1 MREGSAL
8 RELALACASMGAVS
22 AMRALVR
29 GTDPMTKRLVVLVLL
44 IATALLVAC
53 EQPTPPSSTPARIS
67 SPTPRPPSPTPT
79 KPIYP
84 ACSDATP
91 GTFVTCQIGRAYCS
105 YRPDVN
111 GRPTFCNDAP
121 FPGHSFTLLV
131 WGQNWSDFDGRCLLV
146 TGPIT
151 TFEGKR
157 QFEATSRSQV
167 AFC

>member
-1 MREGSAL
+1 
-8 RELALACASMGAVS
+8 
-22 AMRALVR
+22 
-29 GTDPMTKRLVVLVLL
+29 MTKRLVVPVLL

-53 EQPTPPSSTPARIS
+53 EDPTPPSSTPVRIS
-67 SPTPRPPSPTPT
+67 SPTPRPPSPIPRE
-79 KPIYP
+79 PI
-84 ACSDATP
+84 CSAATP
-91 GTFVTCQIGRAYCS
+91 GTFVTCQISRAYCS
-105 YRPDVN
+105 YRPGVS

-157 QFEATSRSQV
+157 QIEATSRSQV
-167 AFC
+167 ESC

>member
-1 MREGSAL
+1 
-8 RELALACASMGAVS
+8 
-22 AMRALVR
+22 
-29 GTDPMTKRLVVLVLL
+29 MTKRLVVLVLL

-53 EQPTPPSSTPARIS
+53 EQPTASADDIATAIAGTVEALSAGPTSTPTGTS

-91 GTFVTCQIGRAYCS
+91 GAFVTCQIGRAYCS

>member
-1 MREGSAL
+1 
-8 RELALACASMGAVS
+8 
-22 AMRALVR
+22 
-29 GTDPMTKRLVVLVLL
+29 MTKRLVVLVLL

-53 EQPTPPSSTPARIS
+53 EPTASADDIATAIAGTVEALSAGPTSTPTGTSSPTPRPP

-84 ACSDATP
+84 ACSAATP
-91 GTFVTCQIGRAYCS
+91 GAFVTCQIGRAYCS

-167 AFC
+167 EFC